1 MCVLEFSLNRNFGI
15 AWRALY
21 LLLHKSV
28 KTFPSALAKMV
39 RFLDFF
45 LKIWK
50 KKIDEF
56 TNKLSFVTPEKSKR
70 EAMSEVQVFSP
81 RWMISSFWKSL
92 LKTLKSNIFFLNY
105 INLEHD
111 ITFTFSL
118 ILSFYSSKFACGRHN
133 SSLNTSPRYG

>member
-1 MCVLEFSLNRNFGI
+1 MRIGIPIDFLIFNLNRNFGI
-15 AWRALY
+15 AGRGPN

-39 RFLDFF
+39 RFVDFF

-81 RWMISSFWKSL
+81 R
-92 LKTLKSNIFFLNY
+92 
-105 INLEHD
+105 
-111 ITFTFSL
+111 
-118 ILSFYSSKFACGRHN
+118 
-133 SSLNTSPRYG
+133 

>member
-1 MCVLEFSLNRNFGI
+1 MRIGIPIDFLIFNLNRNFGI
-15 AWRALY
+15 AGRGPY

-28 KTFPSALAKMV
+28 KTFLSALAKIV

-81 RWMISSFWKSL
+81 R
-92 LKTLKSNIFFLNY
+92 
-105 INLEHD
+105 
-111 ITFTFSL
+111 
-118 ILSFYSSKFACGRHN
+118 
-133 SSLNTSPRYG
+133 

>member
-1 MCVLEFSLNRNFGI
+1 
-15 AWRALY
+15 
-21 LLLHKSV
+21 
-28 KTFPSALAKMV
+28 MV
-39 RFLDFF
+39 RFLDF
-45 LKIWK
+45 
-50 KKIDEF
+50 
-56 TNKLSFVTPEKSKR
+56 FVTPEKSKR

-118 ILSFYSSKFACGRHN
+118 KLSF
-133 SSLNTSPRYG
+133 